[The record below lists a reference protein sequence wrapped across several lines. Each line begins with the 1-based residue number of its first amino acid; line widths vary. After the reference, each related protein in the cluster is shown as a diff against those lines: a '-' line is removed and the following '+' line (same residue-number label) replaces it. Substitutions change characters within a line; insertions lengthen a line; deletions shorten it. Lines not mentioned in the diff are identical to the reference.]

1 MSDAGSRRRV
11 LLVDDHSL
19 VRSGVRL
26 LLERENE
33 FAVAAEAGNGLHANQ
48 ILAERPVD
56 LVVMDITMP
65 VLDGIDATLQLRERF
80 PHLPVL
86 MLSMHSDQVHVR
98 RALDAGASGYC
109 SKDGGHEDLLAGM
122 RAVLR
127 GDPYMSPALAQAMAS
142 TGAALDKYT
151 AGLTSRQRQ
160 ILELI
165 ALGDTS
171 KEIGKRLGISIK
183 TVESHRTALMR
194 FLRIHDLAGLVRY
207 AIRIGLVRADD
218 EPRPMTAP
226 QPSV

>member
-1 MSDAGSRRRV
+1 MSDAASQRRV

-19 VRSGVRL
+19 VRAGVRL

-33 FAVAAEAGNGLHANQ
+33 FSVVSEASNGLHANQ
-48 ILAERPVD
+48 LLAEHPVD

-65 VLDGIDATLQLRERF
+65 VLDGIDAVTQLRTTH
-80 PHLPVL
+80 PQLPVL
-86 MLSMHSDQVHVR
+86 MLSMHADQVHVR
-98 RALDAGASGYC
+98 RAFDAGASGYC
-109 SKDGGHEDLLAGM
+109 SKEGGHEDLLAGM

-127 GDPYMSPALAQAMAS
+127 GERYMSAGLEQSMAAA
-142 TGAALDKYT
+142 GAALDKYT

-194 FLRIHDLAGLVRY
+194 SLRIHDLAGLVRY

-218 EPRPMTAP
+218 EPRPMAP
-226 QPSV
+226 PQAHV